1 MKSSIDTVNMSFKK
15 ILHTIQDQI
24 REVEIDMDKAN
35 YEAFRKHQEKYILDG
50 IKSWENKH
58 KQMIK
63 EMGKSM

>member
-35 YEAFRKHQEKYILDG
+35 YEAFRKQQEKYILDG
-50 IKSWENKH
+50 IKSWKH
-58 KQMIK
+58 KQTIK

>member
-24 REVEIDMDKAN
+24 REVEIDMDKAD
-35 YEAFRKHQEKYILDG
+35 YEAFRKQQEKYILDG